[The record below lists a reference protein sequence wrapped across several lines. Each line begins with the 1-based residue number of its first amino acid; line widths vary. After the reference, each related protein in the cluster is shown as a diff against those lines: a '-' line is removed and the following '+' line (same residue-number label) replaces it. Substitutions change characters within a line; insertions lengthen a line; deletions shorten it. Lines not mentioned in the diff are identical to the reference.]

1 MASEIFTQHISRK
14 FNSELENLRTLVSNM
29 GGLVE
34 RQLGQAVEAIVS
46 ADSEMGLEVARRDVE
61 VNRME
66 VQIDEECNRLLAT
79 RAPAAADL
87 RLIVAVIKVITD
99 LERIGDEAERIGILA
114 ARLASQAYPNNRY
127 DELNSLSE
135 HVEEMVHDALD
146 AFSRLDVIDALK
158 IVEEDKYVDEEYDM
172 ISRQCITM
180 MMEDPRTIRRF
191 MDISWAARALER
203 IGDHAKNIAEYV
215 IYLVQGKD
223 IRHTDIEQVREQVR
237 QKVESQEP

>member
-1 MASEIFTQHISRK
+1 MESEIFTQHISRK
-14 FNSELENLRTLVSNM
+14 FNTELENLRTLVGNM

-34 RQLGQAVEAIVS
+34 RQLSQAVEALVS
-46 ADSEMGLEVARRDVE
+46 ADSELGLEVARRDVE

-66 VQIDEECNRLLAT
+66 VKIDEECNRLLAT

-87 RLIVAVIKVITD
+87 RLIVAVIKTITD

-114 ARLASQAYPNNRY
+114 ARLASQTQPNNRY

-135 HVEEMVHDALD
+135 HVQEMVHDALD
-146 AFSRLDVIDALK
+146 AFSRLDVVDALK

-172 ISRQCITM
+172 ISRQCITL

-203 IGDHAKNIAEYV
+203 IGDHAKNISEYV

-223 IRHTDIEQVREQVR
+223 VRHTDIEQVKEQVR
-237 QKVESQEP
+237 QKAESKEG